1 MAKSFEKKPVET
13 AQEAVQQQTAPPS
26 VRRWRVILFQGLL
39 ILAVSFFAVLTL
51 LARTNAYFP
60 IDVTITKTLQTLQA
74 PWFNALMHFMS
85 TLGYFPESLIISG
98 VFLALLFFLGF
109 HWEALM
115 LLVSIVSISVLNNV
129 VKYFV
134 HRPRPP
140 SSLVEVFQMLNS
152 YSFPSGHVM
161 YYVSLYGFLLFLTFA
176 LLKRS
181 WYRTLLVILFALIIL
196 LIGPSRIYLGEHWAS
211 DVAGAYL
218 LGYLGLAGVIAV
230 YRWGKGRF
238 MVRQPA
244 APEPIDP
251 NAKPIS
257 VSVPVTSRDNTPK
270 SGEHRQ
276 E

>member
-1 MAKSFEKKPVET
+1 MAESFDKKPVEN
-13 AQEAVQQQTAPPS
+13 AQEAVREQTALPS
-26 VRRWRVILFQGLL
+26 VRRWRVILFQGAL
-39 ILAVSFFAVLTL
+39 IVAVSFFAVLAL

-60 IDVTITKTLQTLQA
+60 IDVSITKALQTLHA
-74 PWFNALMHFMS
+74 PWFDALMHFMS

-98 VFLALLFFLGF
+98 AFLGLLYYLGF
-109 HWEALM
+109 HWETLM
-115 LLVSIVSISVLNNV
+115 LFVSIVSISLLNNA

-140 SSLVEVFQMLNS
+140 SSLVEVFQVLNS

-181 WYRTLLVILFALIIL
+181 WYRTVLVTVFALIIL

-211 DVAGAYL
+211 DVVGAYL

-238 MVRQPA
+238 MVRQPV
-244 APEPIDP
+244 APEPIEPD
-251 NAKPIS
+251 AKPIGT
-257 VSVPVTSRDNTPK
+257 SVPVTSRDATPK
-270 SGEHRQ
+270 TGGDRRK
-276 E
+276 